1 MSKADNKTFT
11 AGDDASTR
19 TRGTNRLAPAAAS
32 FALGA
37 ALLAGVVVAP
47 EAPATG
53 LGTAAQELIG
63 ITDTG
68 CCGGND

>member
-1 MSKADNKTFT
+1 MSEVANTT
-11 AGDDASTR
+11 VTTGDDTATTR

-53 LGTAAQELIG
+53 LGNAAQELIG

-68 CCGGND
+68 CCGTH